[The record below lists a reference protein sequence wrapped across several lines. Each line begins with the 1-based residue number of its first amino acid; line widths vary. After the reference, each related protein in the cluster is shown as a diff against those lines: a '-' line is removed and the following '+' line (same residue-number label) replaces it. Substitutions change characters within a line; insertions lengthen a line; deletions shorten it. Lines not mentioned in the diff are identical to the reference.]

1 MLSRLF
7 NVLRANI
14 NAGRP
19 ARNSAEPEYEYENKN
34 QEQDGTQKPEQVKDP
49 VKLKELEYLS
59 NLELKEG
66 ASFEQIKGSYKS
78 LIRKYHPDKFHG
90 NEQQRKVAEQ
100 VTSRLNEAFAYFE
113 KKMTGK

>member
-1 MLSRLF
+1 MLNRLF
-7 NVLRANI
+7 NVLRANL

-19 ARNSAEPEYEYENKN
+19 GKVSAEPEYEQQERN
-34 QEQDGTQKPEQVKDP
+34 QEQDRTQRQEQVNDP
-49 VKLKELEYLS
+49 IKLKELEYLS

-66 ASFEQIKGSYKS
+66 ATFDQIKASYKN

-113 KKMTGK
+113 KSMS